1 MLRRTAFKVWIENL
15 NKAKQIFDAGRF
27 IGVEFN
33 GQIVSRVN
41 VIANVIDKFQG
52 ENFTIITVDDSTGI
66 IEVRDFENALKNIEI
81 GDVVLVIGTLKSYNE
96 KIYLAREI
104 VKKVHPLW
112 LAARKLELEKL
123 YGLKTKEETKETKAN
138 DGEKINQERINQ
150 ENEELKEAILK
161 IVKNKEEI
169 GEEVIVED
177 IYLELNYPIEEI
189 KKAIE
194 QLIDEAKIYEPR
206 PGIIKT
212 F

>member
-123 YGLKTKEETKETKAN
+123 YGLKTKEETKETKAS